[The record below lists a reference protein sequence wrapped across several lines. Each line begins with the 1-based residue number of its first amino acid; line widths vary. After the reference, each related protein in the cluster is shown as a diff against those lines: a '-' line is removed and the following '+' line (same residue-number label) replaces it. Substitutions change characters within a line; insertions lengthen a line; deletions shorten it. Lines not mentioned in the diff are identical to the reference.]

1 MKIVIVNFSG
11 REVGNC
17 QAISQVVGDV
27 HLSDKVYIYHFS
39 SLTVHP
45 CGKCNYE
52 CFGREES
59 CPYQDDA
66 VYEIYKKVTV
76 CDLAYFILPN
86 YCDYPNANY
95 FLFNERSQC
104 FFQHRPE
111 LLERY
116 LAVSKKFIVV
126 SNTETDHFIQAFRY
140 QISENEQP
148 NVLFLAAK
156 KYQKKSIVGDIMDSE
171 KAKKDVKEFCRNDV
185 KESV

>member
-27 HLSDKVYIYHFS
+27 HLSDEVYIYHFS

-116 LAVSKKFIVV
+116 LAVYCGQQHRNRSFYSGVSIPDIRERTTQCIVFGGKK
-126 SNTETDHFIQAFRY
+126 
-140 QISENEQP
+140 ISEEEYCGRYYG
-148 NVLFLAAK
+148 F
-156 KYQKKSIVGDIMDSE
+156 
-171 KAKKDVKEFCRNDV
+171 
-185 KESV
+185 